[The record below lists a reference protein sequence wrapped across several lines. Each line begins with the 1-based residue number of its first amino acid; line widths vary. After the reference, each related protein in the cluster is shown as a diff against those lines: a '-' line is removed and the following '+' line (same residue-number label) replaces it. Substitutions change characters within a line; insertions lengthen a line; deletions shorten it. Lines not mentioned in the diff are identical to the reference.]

1 VEAIVLAKL
10 QPPQELLVAVADHE
24 LSPPLFSP
32 PIQTDWKLRGAV
44 WELMEPQAN
53 LQFGKGL
60 VKPVVQPVAVWAFEW
75 AAGRKKRTPKRHQ
88 AKKLIL
94 WGKKFNRFIKP
105 PLKVN
110 RLTLNSNPLF

>member
-1 VEAIVLAKL
+1 MVLARL

-60 VKPVVQPVAVWAFEW
+60 VKPVVQPVVVWAFMLLPE
-75 AAGRKKRTPKRHQ
+75 KKKKIPKINHD
-88 AKKLIL
+88 KKLNL
-94 WGKKFNRFIKP
+94 
-105 PLKVN
+105 
-110 RLTLNSNPLF
+110 